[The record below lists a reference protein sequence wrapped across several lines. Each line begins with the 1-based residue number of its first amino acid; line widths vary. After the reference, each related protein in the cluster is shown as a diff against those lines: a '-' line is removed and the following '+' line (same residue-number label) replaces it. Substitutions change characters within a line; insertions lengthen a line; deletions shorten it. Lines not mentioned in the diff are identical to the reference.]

1 VARHP
6 VIAVMR
12 AAGVGAALL
21 LAGCAAQ
28 PPRTIYGWGSYEET
42 MYVAMV
48 KPGVL
53 TPEAQ
58 VQQFE
63 KDREAIRAAG
73 QRLPPGW
80 RIHLA
85 ALYAQ
90 TGHVDAARAELQGEK
105 AAFPESAVLCDTL
118 LRNMDG
124 HAEKQP

>member
-1 VARHP
+1 LRVVA
-6 VIAVMR
+6 AC
-12 AAGVGAALL
+12 AALA

-28 PPRTIYGWGSYEET
+28 QPRSLYGWGSYEET

-73 QRLPPGW
+73 QKLPPGW
-80 RIHLA
+80 RVHLA

-90 TGHVDAARAELQGEK
+90 TGHVDAARAELQSEK
-105 AAFPESAVLCDTL
+105 EAFPESVTLCNTL
-118 LRNMDG
+118 LKNLDG